1 MLCFFYAYKY
11 YAEKLNQNDDYK
23 CCVTGV
29 TGITGNSYFTQDRR
43 IDITE
48 EFGHEVEWAKTDYKK
63 KQSIA
68 ALTHPQDYMNIV
80 KH

>member
-1 MLCFFYAYKY
+1 M
-11 YAEKLNQNDDYK
+11 
-23 CCVTGV
+23 TGV

-48 EFGHEVEWAKTDYKK
+48 EFGHAVEWAKTDYKK